1 MILQAGSKV
10 FVLKY
15 NENYIPNAMELH
27 KDKCKEV
34 GNCWYGKAGKRP
46 AMNKLRDFLGDGIN
60 MIFYNKKH
68 TYICRLLDVSEF
80 KPDEGYPEY
89 YNDSMWKPNSWYLIT
104 ELMQIDK
111 NILEKLVVLSSGKRM
126 SDTINS
132 SMTSFYFTELVDS
145 VDVNGGSD
153 A

>member
-1 MILQAGSKV
+1 MILQAGSKI
-10 FVLKY
+10 FVLRY
-15 NENYIPNAMELH
+15 NENYIANTMELH
-27 KDKCKEV
+27 KDKCKED
-34 GNCWYGKAGKRP
+34 GNCWYGKAGKKP
-46 AMNKLRDFLGDGIN
+46 NMDKLRDFLGDGIS
-60 MIFYNKKH
+60 MIFYNRKN

-80 KPDEGYPEY
+80 KPNGGYPDY

-111 NILEKLVVLSSGKRM
+111 NILEKLIVLSTGKRM

-132 SMTSFYFTELVDS
+132 SMTSFYFTELLDN
-145 VDVNGGSD
+145 VDVNGGAD